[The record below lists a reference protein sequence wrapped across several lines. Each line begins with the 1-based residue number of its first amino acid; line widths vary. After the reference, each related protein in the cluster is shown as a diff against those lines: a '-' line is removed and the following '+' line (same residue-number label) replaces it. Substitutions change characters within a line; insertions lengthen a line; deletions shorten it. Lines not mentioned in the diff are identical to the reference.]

1 MWQGLSGVRAD
12 RGYSYRKLE
21 KIAAY
26 VRDQLDCSPTEAI
39 NTLLLF
45 DGLDI
50 EVQDGT
56 GRDIPIRGSVIE
68 LKDSEGYTK
77 YDRDRRVIEIL
88 ASPKTYE
95 WLEKGHPRGG
105 YFVAHE
111 LGHCLLHTAQLVRL
125 AQMPKAQLAAFHRGG
140 QEVAHE
146 AYQDTEWQANAFA
159 GALLMRRAGTPDPR
173 AGSTVSSHR
182 PLSPSTFTYPPKLRA
197 TGSNCTTTGRSS
209 YSSRN
214 LQGGDE
220 TCSQPPRS
228 WRPVTDSAA

>member
-1 MWQGLSGVRAD
+1 MWQGLSGVGAD

-77 YDRDRRVIEIL
+77 YDRDRRVIEIR

-95 WLEKGHPRGG
+95 WLEKGYPRGG

-159 GALLMRRAGTPDPR
+159 GALLMPARGLLILEQEH
-173 AGSTVSSHR
+173 GILEQEHGE
-182 PLSPSTFTYPPKLRA
+182 LSPAIIAEHFH
-197 TGSNCTTTGRSS
+197 
-209 YSSRN
+209 
-214 LQGGDE
+214 
-220 TCSQPPRS
+220 
-228 WRPVTDSAA
+228 VSAEAAGYRLELYNDRKELLL

>member
-1 MWQGLSGVRAD
+1 MWQGLSGAGAD

-95 WLEKGHPRGG
+95 WLEKGYPRGG

-159 GALLMRRAGTPDPR
+159 GALLMPARGLRILEQEHGE
-173 AGSTVSSHR
+173 
-182 PLSPSTFTYPPKLRA
+182 LSPAIIAEHFH
-197 TGSNCTTTGRSS
+197 
-209 YSSRN
+209 
-214 LQGGDE
+214 
-220 TCSQPPRS
+220 
-228 WRPVTDSAA
+228 VSAEAAGYRLELYNDRKELLL